1 LERNTGFKP
10 ATFALARPDEDVQAD
25 ATRVNPAE
33 SFAPPCPSG
42 EPVVSADA
50 AKSCP
55 FTDAG
60 LARPKRSLPPS
71 IAAIP
76 DDRLLTVADICAL
89 LQIRKSVV
97 YRACDRSD
105 LEYVKSRVPRGDRTH
120 DLRHRCLRAKSVP
133 SGLPSGV
140 ACSNRRFDAARFLL
154 ERGADPE
161 SRSKLGFTPLT
172 TGMIDADRRLI
183 ALLLDHGADPDGPG
197 PEGPDAFDARGNAR
211 LRRARP
217 SVARTGRLAGPGAR
231 GRFEALSMALG
242 VDAQRAAHLLL
253 TMSSVNSARR
263 AE

>member
-1 LERNTGFKP
+1 MTAPVAPIASF
-10 ATFALARPDEDVQAD
+10 LARVTVVVRRLAAFAISQAD
-25 ATRVNPAE
+25 PTRVNPAE

-105 LEYVKSRVPRGDRTH
+105 LEYVKSRVPR
-120 DLRHRCLRAKSVP
+120 
-133 SGLPSGV
+133 
-140 ACSNRRFDAARFLL
+140 
-154 ERGADPE
+154 
-161 SRSKLGFTPLT
+161 
-172 TGMIDADRRLI
+172 
-183 ALLLDHGADPDGPG
+183 
-197 PEGPDAFDARGNAR
+197 
-211 LRRARP
+211 
-217 SVARTGRLAGPGAR
+217 
-231 GRFEALSMALG
+231 
-242 VDAQRAAHLLL
+242 
-253 TMSSVNSARR
+253 
-263 AE
+263 